1 MKGNVEGVDVE
12 LKLVK
17 NGLIIQTR
25 STERGKKSNL
35 GIQISHR

>member
-17 NGLIIQTR
+17 NGLITQTR
-25 STERGKKSNL
+25 VTDTVTSSVSSLL
-35 GIQISHR
+35 GF